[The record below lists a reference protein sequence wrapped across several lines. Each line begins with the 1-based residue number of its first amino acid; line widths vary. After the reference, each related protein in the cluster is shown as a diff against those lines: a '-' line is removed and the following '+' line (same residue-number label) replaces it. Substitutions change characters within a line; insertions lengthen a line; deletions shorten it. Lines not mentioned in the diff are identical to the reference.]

1 MIGGNTTVL
10 LQVRTGYTKNEIGER
25 IPVWKNV
32 MELTGFLDYM
42 SGDSR
47 YGTYNA
53 KIQESTHLFI
63 SDYKP
68 IPGTLNA
75 EGKTVKVKAEN
86 SRIMAKPEL
95 YDVVMMDDPMGLHKH
110 WEIFLKYTGGQ

>member
-1 MIGGNTTVL
+1 MIGGNITVL
-10 LQVRTGYTKNEIGER
+10 LQVRAGYTKNDIGER
-25 IPVWKNV
+25 IPVWKDV

-47 YGTYNA
+47 NGTYNA

-63 SDYKP
+63 GDYKP
-68 IPGTLNA
+68 IPGTLSAN
-75 EGKTVKVKAEN
+75 GKTVKVRAEN
-86 SRIMAKPEL
+86 SRIMADSEL
-95 YDVVMMDDPMGLHKH
+95 YDVVLMDNPMRLNKH